1 MDIEIIYNR
10 YFKIIYRYLLS
21 LCMDPHLAEELPLD
35 TSEEEDMRLIDE
47 VEKSSILVWERND

>member
-21 LCMDPHLAEELPLD
+21 LCRDPHLAEELAQE
-35 TSEEEDMRLIDE
+35 TFMKVS
-47 VEKSSILVWERND
+47 